1 MLSFG
6 KKPYSS
12 LIQKAE
18 EAVAEYNMLQESDS
32 VLVGVSGGADSV
44 ALVHVLKEIAPIFS
58 IKLGIA
64 HLNHS
69 LRGNESDADAGF
81 VVSLSEKLNLPCYTA
96 KEDIVEYKNKHG
108 FSLEEAGRRVRY
120 AFFENIAQREGFNK
134 IALGHTSDDNAELV
148 LMYLIRG
155 SGPLGISGIPPVR
168 GVFKTNLLIIRPFIK
183 TARSDIINYISAKRL
198 SYVVDKSNMDMKYL
212 RNKIRHNLI
221 PELKEN
227 YNPKIVETI
236 NRLASIM
243 RSEDEWMENELKS
256 ILNKNILF
264 AENNRIVL
272 SVSGMNAL
280 HPAAKRRITRSA
292 IEKVK
297 GNLRRISYSHVE
309 LVAAQLV
316 SDSDSWSLDLPDR
329 IRVTRIGKEL
339 IVSKEEKNL
348 RNLSSKRSVNNKAFF
363 EYVINKPGFIVAEKE
378 GFNISFS
385 EIKNMN
391 LSEICHAGR
400 GVAFFDM
407 EKISFPVIIRNYL
420 PGDRFTPLGMQG
432 SQKIAEY
439 LINNKVPRENR
450 IKYPVVISNG
460 KIIWLAGFVID
471 DSVRVTSGTGKV
483 LKAELSLA

>member
-1 MLSFG
+1 MYPFENKISN
-6 KKPYSS
+6 S
-12 LIQKAE
+12 LIQKTVG
-18 EAVAEYNMLQESDS
+18 AVAEYNMLQERDS

-44 ALVHVLKEIAPIFS
+44 ALVHVMKEIAPIFS

-69 LRGNESDADAGF
+69 LRGNESDADASF

-96 KEDIVEYKNKHG
+96 KEDVVEYKNKHG

-134 IALGHTSDDNAELV
+134 IALGHTGDDNAELV
-148 LMYLIRG
+148 LMYLLRG
-155 SGPLGISGIPPVR
+155 SGPLGISGIPPIR

-183 TARSDIINYISAKRL
+183 TSRSDIIKYISAKSL

-243 RSEDEWMENELKS
+243 RSEDEWMENELES
-256 ILNKNILF
+256 ILNKNTLF
-264 AENNRIVL
+264 TENNRIVL

-280 HPAAKRRITRSA
+280 HPAAKRRIARSA

-329 IRVTRIGKEL
+329 IRITRIGKEL

-348 RNLSSKRSVNNKAFF
+348 RNLSSKRSVKNKAFF
-363 EYVINKPGFIVAEKE
+363 EYFIDEPGSIVAEKE

-385 EIKNMN
+385 EIKKMN
-391 LSEICHAGR
+391 LSDICHAGQ

-432 SQKIAEY
+432 SQKIAKY

-450 IKYPVVISNG
+450 IKSPVVISNG

-471 DSVRVTSGTGKV
+471 DSVRVTSETRKV